1 MENLLWCPAAGLGS
15 MRAAHPK
22 VATKWM
28 AGRVVQN
35 WTGEE
40 DAVLLRETL
49 QCEEEYGKKL

>member
-1 MENLLWCPAAGLGS
+1 MPPRVPWCSGEDCS

-22 VATKWM
+22 VSTKWM
-28 AGRVVQN
+28 AGRIVQN
-35 WTGEE
+35 WTAEE